1 MMNEGLSIADAMALA
16 TKGDNDSFGYGGTW
30 IWVFFLFFL
39 LAWGGNGFGFGGGA
53 NNAATQGAIT
63 RADLFEGFNYNDL
76 ARQVQGTQQGLA
88 DGFYAVNTS
97 ILEGLNGVGS
107 AVAQNGYQTQLGLAG
122 VNSEIAQNRYDTQ
135 LGLTQLGYSNQAGM
149 QNITEQIMQ
158 NRFDNQVGLQGVGE
172 QITQSR
178 FDNQMASCQTNH
190 NIDAVRYDNAQNTA
204 AIVNALHAENEQT
217 RALINANEMQNLRDR
232 LEDKDRQLQAANF
245 QISQQAQ
252 TSSIVE
258 QLQPMPKPAY
268 MVSSPYSTYPYGCG
282 CAN

>member
-16 TKGDNDSFGYGGTW
+16 TKGEDTGVGINGTW
-30 IWVFFLFFL
+30 IWIFFLFFL

-53 NNAATQGAIT
+53 NSAAAQGALT
-63 RADLFEGFNYNDL
+63 RADLNESFQFNDL
-76 ARQVQGTQQGLA
+76 ARQVQGTQQGLS
-88 DGFYAVNTS
+88 DGFYAVNTT
-97 ILEGLNGVGS
+97 LLQGFNGTQAGIS
-107 AVAQNGYQTQLGLAG
+107 NLGYQTQLGMNG
-122 VNSEIAQNRYDTQ
+122 ITQQIAQNRYDAQ
-135 LGLTQLGYSNQAGM
+135 L
-149 QNITEQIMQ
+149 
-158 NRFDNQVGLQGVGE
+158 GLQGVGDA
-172 QITQSR
+172 ITQVR
-178 FDNQMASCQTNH
+178 FDNQLASCQTNH